1 MTDWAYLVADL
12 KTDETLEELPL
23 DASPFTRQ
31 IKGWGTFNATLSL
44 DIDDVRALNL
54 RGLLQCG
61 QRALYVERDG
71 QLVWCGI
78 LWRARRAQSEHKV
91 TLQAL
96 ELESYFARRLQT
108 VTYQPM
114 QTDQLAIF
122 RQLVAAAAKDIR
134 VTLGTE
140 RSGVMRDRT
149 TEYMAADLHVTADL
163 IKQLADVENGF
174 DYMIEVLQDSDG
186 ARQRL
191 MRLGYPRLGRS
202 AEDNGLV
209 FESPGN
215 ILDWDDDYD
224 AFASVTEQYEVGDK
238 IGTAFD
244 LVARESARDDAALA
258 RGVPLLQDVS
268 REHSTVTDRDLL
280 RAHARTDLAAAPV
293 PITTYACT
301 VRADVEPVLG
311 SYHPGDEA
319 LYVVSDD
326 WHREQPNGD
335 PGLQVEQRIVA
346 LSIDPKADTVTHTL
360 GPIYQGGR

>member
-1 MTDWAYLVADL
+1 MTDWTYLVADL

-31 IKGWGTFNATLSL
+31 IKGWGAFSASLSL
-44 DIDDVRALNL
+44 DIDDVRAIDL

-61 QRALYVERDG
+61 RRALYVERDG
-71 QLVWCGI
+71 QLVWGGI

-108 VTYQPM
+108 VTYQPL
-114 QTDQLAIF
+114 QQDQLDIF

-140 RSGVMRDRT
+140 RSGVLRDRT
-149 TEYMAADLHVTADL
+149 TEYLAEDLHVTADL

-174 DYMIEVLQDSDG
+174 DYMIEVLQDADG
-186 ARQRL
+186 ERQRL

-224 AFASVTEQYEVGDK
+224 AFDSVTEQYEVGDRVTDGD
-238 IGTAFD
+238 IPVIAS
-244 LVARESARDDAALA
+244 VRDEAALA
-258 RGVPLLQDVS
+258 RGVLLLQDVS
-268 REHSTVTDRDLL
+268 REHSTVTNRDLL
-280 RAHARTDLAAAPV
+280 REHARTDLAAAPA
-293 PITTYACT
+293 PITTYGCT

-335 PGLQVEQRIVA
+335 PGLQVEQRILA

-360 GPIYQGGR
+360 GPPYEGSR